1 MRQTMRQTMKEMAW
15 HALNARG
22 TTYLPAVINQFN
34 IVSAEL
40 HGLGEQMNMGTG
52 WAKEHPISK
61 VFAERIAMLA
71 GLGSHIDLDDVR
83 AAVNAVMAITEQG
96 DKK

>member
-1 MRQTMRQTMKEMAW
+1 MKMTMKEMAR
-15 HALNARG
+15 HALNAR
-22 TTYLPAVINQFN
+22 TATYLPAVINQFN
-34 IVSAEL
+34 MVSQEL
-40 HGLGEQMNMGTG
+40 HAIAEQMNMGSG

-83 AAVNAVMAITEQG
+83 AATNAVMIITEQG